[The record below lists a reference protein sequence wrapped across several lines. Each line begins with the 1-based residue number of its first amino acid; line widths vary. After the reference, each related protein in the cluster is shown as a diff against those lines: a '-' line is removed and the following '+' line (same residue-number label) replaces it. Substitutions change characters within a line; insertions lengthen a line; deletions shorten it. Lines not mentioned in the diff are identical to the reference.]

1 MLDYNE
7 IKVRKYIILDGV
19 PYEVVASQVSRKQA
33 NKPTNQTKL
42 KSLID
47 GRVIQKNF
55 HSSEKVKEADI
66 ERKKIKFLYTNKGE
80 YWFCEED
87 NPKNRFELNESVI
100 EGAKFMKENSLVNA
114 KLFEEEVIGVSLPI
128 KVQLEVVEAPPAVK
142 GNTATGANKQVV
154 LESGAVVNV
163 PIFIKEGDVLEVNT
177 ETGEYTGRV

>member
-1 MLDYNE
+1 MLNYNE
-7 IKVRKYIILDGV
+7 IKLRKYIILDGV

-42 KSLID
+42 KSLLD

-66 ERKKIKFLYTNKGE
+66 EKKKIKYLYTNKGE
-80 YWFCEED
+80 YWFCEEND
-87 NPKNRFELNESVI
+87 PSNRFQLSEDVI
-100 EGAKFMKENSLVNA
+100 EGAKFMKENSLVDA

-128 KVQLEVVEAPPAVK
+128 KVQLEVKEAPPAVK
-142 GNTATGANKQVV
+142 GNTATGATKQVV
-154 LESGAVVNV
+154 LESGATVNT
-163 PIFIKEGDVLEVNT
+163 PLFINEGDVVEINT